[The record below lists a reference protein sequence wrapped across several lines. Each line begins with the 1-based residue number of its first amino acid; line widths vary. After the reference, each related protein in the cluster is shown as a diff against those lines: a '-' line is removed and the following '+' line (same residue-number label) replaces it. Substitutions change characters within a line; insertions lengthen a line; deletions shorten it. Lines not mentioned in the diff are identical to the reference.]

1 MKSIIETINESI
13 QSGMICEFNLK
24 RAVKQKLTTLWS
36 AMVDYIDANMRND
49 KDAKAIADVLKDR
62 LKMPQLGEQDNEY
75 AKDLVVYDINDAIVN
90 YNDLDEDL
98 FTKIA
103 KAACPS
109 IDPWDEN

>member
-1 MKSIIETINESI
+1 MYSYKP
-13 QSGMICEFNLK
+13 
-24 RAVKQKLTTLWS
+24 
-36 AMVDYIDANMRND
+36 
-49 KDAKAIADVLKDR
+49 DVLKG
-62 LKMPQLGEQDNEY
+62 LITSIILCCENCKSLTLTYGEQDNEY

-90 YNDLDEDL
+90 YNDLDEKL